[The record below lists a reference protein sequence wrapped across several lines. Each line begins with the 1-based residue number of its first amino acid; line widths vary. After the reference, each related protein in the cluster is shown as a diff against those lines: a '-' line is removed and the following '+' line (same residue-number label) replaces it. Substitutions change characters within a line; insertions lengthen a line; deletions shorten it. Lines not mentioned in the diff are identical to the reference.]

1 MPPKRR
7 KGRKSTEIPE
17 GVSGGL
23 WDMLLSIEGNT
34 AQTSD
39 RVDEL
44 EEKVV
49 DLEGKQNTE
58 ELAKQVNILSNQVA
72 LLGAKLEKC
81 EMKNTSL
88 SNELDQLRAHSMK
101 NNLIFSFDRTSAYS
115 KEAKGENCVALIRDF
130 LCSVMGIEWASEMY
144 IPVAH
149 RLGPRNVKVSRP
161 TIVTFPFRMSS
172 KPL

>member
-17 GVSGGL
+17 GVSDGL

-58 ELAKQVNILSNQVA
+58 ELVKQ
-72 LLGAKLEKC
+72 G
-81 EMKNTSL
+81 NTL
-88 SNELDQLRAHSMK
+88 
-101 NNLIFSFDRTSAYS
+101 
-115 KEAKGENCVALIRDF
+115 
-130 LCSVMGIEWASEMY
+130 
-144 IPVAH
+144 
-149 RLGPRNVKVSRP
+149 
-161 TIVTFPFRMSS
+161 
-172 KPL
+172 

>member
-17 GVSGGL
+17 GVSDGL

-130 LCSVMGIEWASEMY
+130 LHPWA
-144 IPVAH
+144 IPIHPSLSIPELPSLILVVHFVA
-149 RLGPRNVKVSRP
+149 LQLV
-161 TIVTFPFRMSS
+161 FPQNR
-172 KPL
+172 K